1 MPSYK
6 LTYFPVKAL
15 GEPIRFL
22 FTYGGTEFIDNRFN
36 EEDWPKIK
44 PTTPFG
50 QVPMLEVD
58 GKKVAQST
66 AISRY
71 LAKQYGLAG
80 KDDWEA
86 LEIDSTVDTIHDLRA
101 NIAAYQYENNETAK
115 EEKLKRAK
123 EIVPYYLERL
133 DAQVGKNGGYFV
145 GGALSWADFVFVGV
159 LDYLN
164 YMMKENIIEKY
175 DNLKQL
181 KQKVE
186 EIPAIKSWIEKRP
199 PSDLS
204 DAQSF
209 SIREELRIDYQILGY
224 SKKLQ
229 IISKNMSTYKLTY
242 FNVTGLGEPIRYLLS
257 QSGIKFEDVRVE
269 FDDWPKLKS
278 NMPMGQ
284 MPVLELDGK
293 LYHQSKAISRFIA
306 KKGNL
311 YGSNELEAMEIDA
324 TVDSIDDLRQAL
336 STYYWEKDPA
346 LKEKLKGIA
355 FEKLPF
361 YLDKFEAQVKK
372 NGGYFVNGKLSWA
385 DILWT
390 AYCDYLSF
398 VLAGDPNKDHP
409 ELKKLVEKV
418 RALPNIKAYIEKR
431 PKTQL

>member
-6 LTYFPVKAL
+6 LTYFPVKAM

-22 FTYGGTEFIDNRFN
+22 FSYGGAEFIDDRFN

-50 QVPMLEVD
+50 QVPVLEVD

-66 AISRY
+66 AIARY

-115 EEKLKRAK
+115 KEKLKHAK

-133 DAQVGKNGGYFV
+133 DAQVQKNGGYFV

-164 YMMKENIIEKY
+164 YMMKKNIIEKY

-199 PSDLS
+199 PSDL
-204 DAQSF
+204 
-209 SIREELRIDYQILGY
+209 
-224 SKKLQ
+224 
-229 IISKNMSTYKLTY
+229 
-242 FNVTGLGEPIRYLLS
+242 
-257 QSGIKFEDVRVE
+257 
-269 FDDWPKLKS
+269 
-278 NMPMGQ
+278 
-284 MPVLELDGK
+284 
-293 LYHQSKAISRFIA
+293 
-306 KKGNL
+306 
-311 YGSNELEAMEIDA
+311 
-324 TVDSIDDLRQAL
+324 
-336 STYYWEKDPA
+336 
-346 LKEKLKGIA
+346 
-355 FEKLPF
+355 
-361 YLDKFEAQVKK
+361 
-372 NGGYFVNGKLSWA
+372 
-385 DILWT
+385 
-390 AYCDYLSF
+390 
-398 VLAGDPNKDHP
+398 
-409 ELKKLVEKV
+409 
-418 RALPNIKAYIEKR
+418 
-431 PKTQL
+431 